1 MNKISSIEF
10 DASKNSLSYVDIWP
24 FSSDGFFPSDIFP
37 AQHLYD
43 VIFKMWPGYFNCPVA
58 TIRRAIR
65 AHLKRYAPQALK
77 ITHKDSVERDT
88 AMANAFASISS
99 SRVRAKELTFHRE
112 ESVARFGRSGK
123 KNSVLEP
130 CSAFGELIGQS
141 YYVDI
146 QLKPLFN
153 WFLDCAQPKKKSE
166 KERYLT
172 GELLEKGIK
181 KTPCPTSVDTIEFA
195 RLVLL
200 YASLSR
206 SFEEQVLLVE
216 TAQSLGCTHLNG
228 LMRAQFDS
236 AVIAEINSEDLGRDV
251 LQPKLVKGMPKT
263 SCEWEPD
270 FESLRSVEELDSAI
284 SSFSKSKE
292 LVAEWNGESIADLI
306 SIPDDRWKALSTAVH
321 DARESSKGV
330 VRSRLKIQELE
341 AARWSSILKKVDV
354 EQAWSKNL
362 ASNDGELIASLLLV
376 SRMNNALGDLNPS
389 FNQLEIWRGSLGGL
403 MNLSKL
409 EELISAVSIE
419 NGDRVARISYR
430 DSFNGYVKMVTP
442 AVLGRYL
449 SGLDGVTLGALIDS
463 HGNECWLVGDAILLR
478 AALDKGNSIPDSVMD
493 ALLMASVV
501 EKRRALLHFVDP
513 GSAILKTNLTFRRI
527 VAVERFRDIFLFE
540 PVAQILDPAAGLNDV
555 ELVGRNVFDLAEL
568 ISVSSSLLSTGAD
581 VSRLIRQSSNDE
593 RAYSALKEFANTPV
607 TMQGNFRRLK
617 EKARDKLLKT
627 TFKSDEPVLKQAL
640 TLIEDIQSDNFTEQL
655 FFELQEERPDDNLEQ
670 RHREQLARYVSQME
684 RLLRD
689 FVSEVQ
695 HRPDVRL
702 KSVASKLRKLQ
713 RQLRKSDDIGSV
725 EWLEGQVAEILN
737 NPVIGNHIPTLRG
750 KSEKIEGSRWTSEN
764 TAWATDFIELPE
776 FYFEASISA
785 WDVAVASLYWR
796 ASGSAPEGM
805 QIAKKLLDFE
815 EFQGAIKFA
824 KELSDEAIINYVIE
838 AVSPQVEAFAI
849 RLDKLIAEH
858 GDDVLEGIEE
868 YKLYKSAL
876 DVFDLSAAG
885 EHLELL
891 EMITS
896 DLDKELSVS
905 SVQNQE
911 RRLIL
916 LSYFGFIGAP
926 LEDPAPIDS
935 QLEKLWTSVVDAH
948 VPERLHLTV
957 VERALENIDNATD
970 KFASVISAF
979 KEGNQNPDRWL
990 PPNTAADFADF
1001 VREPAE
1007 MLASWARSAPM
1018 YIPAEQLASYIVC
1031 EWFIGFVVERSRS
1044 IHQLEEAD
1052 SLNSAMDRIF
1062 EVSAIIVNAARPALC
1077 LTQLRET
1084 GEVPDELFN
1093 FASELNEST
1102 DDVRYST
1109 YSKLRLNSHNELGV
1123 DSSEALLEIVDL
1135 VKKEKWFNASE
1146 LCAKLDASGNAKI
1159 ATLFNMTDVFLA
1171 LSDET
1176 GIPSVDIVDKLP
1188 SAATWLS
1195 TYTEYSSLLPESRRV
1210 DLAFRVLSGVVAA
1223 DSGDEMVRVPAAN
1236 GAWTEILGRSS
1247 PFRKMLVTGVT
1258 YRVEKVLEALLTGC
1272 LSIQVAERLWDA
1284 ATNINDP
1291 HIYRTP
1297 LLTFL
1302 YEHSA
1307 SDALGRLAAK
1317 YDPGIAARLSQ
1328 LFELRLVASNRPD
1341 LIPVAQSVADQ
1352 VVTAAKSVPFRT
1364 FVKELPTAAQVVKPN
1379 LSIECEGELCLRDST
1394 KGAVFELPIVVTPQG
1409 LVPIK
1414 LEATLFDGDDA
1425 VFEEDTLRSEL
1436 CSRPLYFASEFTLRI
1451 KFGSSWFTKGHSPRD
1466 SVRLRVRAKT
1476 VTDDFFVED
1485 IVCRVRSYDSRT
1497 VSGTNLNT
1505 DTLLDIYPGVSNTP
1519 AVEEAFIGRHDELE
1533 CLNQVLVSA
1542 RRPSPV
1548 LLTGMRRIGKTSL
1561 LFAFHN
1567 RLRQPGNSTAI
1578 SFYLSLAERRV
1589 EFVGH
1594 DRSVSATIFRA
1605 ISHGLVRPN
1614 LSATDQN
1621 HALCTR
1627 IRQKFDGDWKTARR
1641 AIQECFDEESLS
1653 DSLIALSE
1661 KILDWTGAPAER
1673 FILLI
1678 DEAESLVAPYQ
1689 SGGNKKLELEQ
1700 LLQSL
1705 REISQTTGSIGIL
1718 LSGSNHINVF
1728 AREYKNAFFGS
1739 SQLIE
1744 LAGLKDAKEAA
1755 ALIAPQRVS
1764 TFVQFETPAIE
1775 YAFSLCAGMP
1785 QFLWQVGATVAHL
1798 VRSGA
1803 ATKKDVRM
1811 AVAALV
1817 GERKTELPFKSY
1829 EILEPIDS
1837 MLALENARE
1846 RDLLWM
1852 LLYRIANASS
1862 LVAEDATVPFVID
1875 HALAA
1880 LEERAAWNRRLRA
1893 LVDLKILRMDSSSTI
1908 RFQVPLFAEGF
1919 RAKKYWQ
1926 EYNIRLQGVAV

>member
-1 MNKISSIEF
+1 MNRISSIEINVPR
-10 DASKNSLSYVDIWP
+10 SNHLYVGIWP
-24 FSSDGFFPSDIFP
+24 FSYDGLFPSDIFS
-37 AQHLYD
+37 AEHLYD
-43 VIFKMWPGYFNCPVA
+43 VVFKMWPAYFNCPVA

-77 ITHKDSVERDT
+77 IIHRDSVERDM

-99 SRVRAKELTFHRE
+99 SRIRAKELIFYRE
-112 ESVARFGRSGK
+112 ESVARFGRASK

-130 CSAFGELIGQS
+130 RNSFGELVGHS
-141 YYVDI
+141 YHEDDDVK
-146 QLKPLFN
+146 LLFK
-153 WFLDCAQPKKKSE
+153 WFLDCAQPRHELE

-172 GELLEKGIK
+172 GELLAAGIEKV
-181 KTPCPTSVDTIEFA
+181 PCPTSVDTIEFA
-195 RLVLL
+195 RLVLV
-200 YASLSR
+200 YASLSK
-206 SFEEQVLLVE
+206 SLEEQITLVE
-216 TAQSLGCTHLNG
+216 TAKSLGCTYLNG
-228 LMRAQFDS
+228 LMKVQLECIDVTS
-236 AVIAEINSEDLGRDV
+236 VDCRDV
-251 LQPKLVKGMPKT
+251 EHDTEQPKLAKGVSK
-263 SCEWEPD
+263 SSSDWEPD
-270 FESLRSVEELDSAI
+270 FESLRSVEEFDTAI
-284 SSFSKSKE
+284 SSFLKSKE
-292 LVAEWNGESIADLI
+292 LVAEWQSESVADLI
-306 SIPDDRWKALSTAVH
+306 SISEDRWKTILAAVQ
-321 DARESSKGV
+321 DARESSRNVSKC
-330 VRSRLKIQELE
+330 RLKIQELD
-341 AARWSSILKKVDV
+341 AARWDSILKRVDV
-354 EQAWSKNL
+354 DHLWCRQVQKN
-362 ASNDGELIASLLLV
+362 DEELVTGFLSV
-376 SRMNNALGDLNPS
+376 CSVRNALDELNPS
-389 FNQLEIWRGSLGGL
+389 FNQLEIWKGSLGGTL
-403 MNLSKL
+403 TLSKL
-409 EELISAVSIE
+409 ELLVNTTSVED
-419 NGDRVARISYR
+419 GDRFARRSYR
-430 DSFNGYVKMVTP
+430 ESFNEYVKVVP
-442 AVLGRYL
+442 HVVLGRYL
-449 SGLDGVTLGALIDS
+449 SGLNGVELGALIDS
-463 HGNECWLVGDAILLR
+463 YGNDLWLVGDAVFLR
-478 AALDKGNSIPDSVMD
+478 AALDKANSIPNSVMGVVLS
-493 ALLMASVV
+493 AASV
-501 EKRRALLHFVDP
+501 EKRRALLYFVDP
-513 GSAILKTNLTFRRI
+513 GSAILKTNLAFRRV

-540 PVAQILDPAAGLNDV
+540 PVAQILDPTSGLNDV
-555 ELVGRNVFDLAEL
+555 ELVGRNVYELSEL
-568 ISVSSSLLSTGAD
+568 ISINSSLLSSGAD
-581 VSRLIRQSSNDE
+581 VSRLMRQSSSEDH
-593 RAYSALKEFANTPV
+593 AYSALKEFAATPV

-617 EKARDKLLKT
+617 EKARDKLLKIA
-627 TFKSDEPVLKQAL
+627 FKNDEPVLKQAL
-640 TLIEDIQSDNFTEQL
+640 VLIEDIQGDNFTDEL
-655 FFELQEERPDDNLEQ
+655 FFELQQERPDDSLEQ
-670 RHREQLARYVSQME
+670 RHREQLTRYVSHME

-702 KSVASKLRKLQ
+702 KSVTSKLRKLH
-713 RQLRKSDDIGSV
+713 RQLRKSDEIGSL
-725 EWLEGQVAEILN
+725 EWLEGQIGEVLS
-737 NPVIGNHIPTLRG
+737 NPVIGNNIPTLRG
-750 KSEKIEGSRWTSEN
+750 NSEGVVDSRWTSEN
-764 TAWATDFIELPE
+764 TLWATDFVELPE

-785 WDVAVASLYWR
+785 WDVGVSSLYWR
-796 ASGSAPEGM
+796 AFGCAPEGM
-805 QIAKKLLDFE
+805 QIAKKLLEFE
-815 EFQGAIKFA
+815 EWQGAINFA
-824 KELSDEAIINYVIE
+824 NELSDKDVKDYVFN
-838 AVSPQVEAFAI
+838 AVAPQVNA
-849 RLDKLIAEH
+849 LISRVEGLRAEH
-858 GDDVLEGIEE
+858 GDDTLEVIEE

-891 EMITS
+891 ELIVS
-896 DLDKELSVS
+896 DISKGASLGLS
-905 SVQNQE
+905 QNLE
-911 RRLIL
+911 RRMAL
-916 LSYFGFIGAP
+916 LRYFGFIGMP
-926 LEDPAPIDS
+926 LDEPAPIDL
-935 QLEKLWTSVVDAH
+935 QLEKLWASVMSTHA
-948 VPERLHLTV
+948 PERLHLTV
-957 VERALENIDNATD
+957 VEKALDNIDNAPD
-970 KFASVISAF
+970 RFADVISAF

-990 PPNTAADFADF
+990 HPNTAADFSDF

-1007 MLASWARSAPM
+1007 MLASWAKSAPM
-1018 YIPAEQLASYIVC
+1018 YIPAEQRATYIVC

-1044 IHQLEEAD
+1044 IYQLEDAD
-1052 SLNSAMDRIF
+1052 SLSSAMDRIF
-1062 EVSAIIVNAARPALC
+1062 EVSAIIVNAGRPVFC
-1077 LTQLRET
+1077 MTQLRET
-1084 GEVPDELFN
+1084 GELPDELVN
-1093 FASELNEST
+1093 LAADQNQAGG
-1102 DDVRYST
+1102 DVGYST
-1109 YSKLRLNSHNELGV
+1109 YDKRRQSAPDESVV
-1123 DSSEALLEIVDL
+1123 DSSEALLEVIEF
-1135 VKKEKWFNASE
+1135 VKKERW
-1146 LCAKLDASGNAKI
+1146 LDASNICVKLDVTGSAKS
-1159 ATLFNMTDVFLA
+1159 ASLFSMANVFLA
-1171 LSDET
+1171 LSDDAEK
-1176 GIPSVDIVDKLP
+1176 PNVNIVDNLP

-1195 TYTEYSSLLPESRRV
+1195 TYNEYTSLLPESRRV

-1223 DSGDEMVRVPAAN
+1223 DSGDEMVRAPATN

-1272 LSIQVAERLWDA
+1272 LSIPVAERLWDA
-1284 ATNINDP
+1284 ATNINEP
-1291 HIYRTP
+1291 HTYRTP

-1302 YEHSA
+1302 YEHGA
-1307 SDALGRLAAK
+1307 SDALSRLAAK

-1352 VVTAAKSVPFRT
+1352 VVTTAKSVPFRT
-1364 FVKELPTAAQVVKPN
+1364 FVKELPTAAQIVKPN
-1379 LSIECEGELCLRDST
+1379 LSVECEGELCLRDST

-1425 VFEEDTLRSEL
+1425 VFEEDNLRSEL
-1436 CSRPLYFASEFTLRI
+1436 SSRPLYFASEFTLRI
-1451 KFGSSWFTKGHSPRD
+1451 KFGTSWFAKGSNPRD
-1466 SVRLRVRAKT
+1466 SVRIRVRAKT
-1476 VTDDFFVED
+1476 VTDELFVED
-1485 IVCRVRSYDSRT
+1485 IVCRVRPFDSRGYI
-1497 VSGTNLNT
+1497 GTNLNT

-1621 HALCTR
+1621 YALCTR
-1627 IRQKFDGDWKTARR
+1627 IRQKFDGDWKTARK

-1661 KILDWTGAPAER
+1661 KVLDWTGAPTER
-1673 FILLI
+1673 FVLLI
-1678 DEAESLVAPYQ
+1678 DEAEALVAPYQ
-1689 SGGNKKLELEQ
+1689 AGGNKKLELEQ

-1705 REISQTTGSIGIL
+1705 REISQTTGKIGIL
-1718 LSGSNHINVF
+1718 LSGSNHINIF

-1755 ALIAPQRVS
+1755 ALIAPHRVS
-1764 TFVQFETPAIE
+1764 TFVQFDTSAIE

-1837 MLALENARE
+1837 MLALETARE

-1880 LEERAAWNRRLRA
+1880 LEERSAWNRRLRA

>member
-1 MNKISSIEF
+1 MNKISCIEF
-10 DASKNSLSYVDIWP
+10 DASRDSHPYVGIWP
-24 FSSDGFFPSDIFP
+24 FSADGFFPSDIFP
-37 AQHLYD
+37 PQHLYD
-43 VIFKMWPGYFNCPVA
+43 VVFKLWPAYFNCPAA
-58 TIRRAIR
+58 TVRRAIR

-77 ITHKDSVERDT
+77 TTHRDTIQRDT
-88 AMANAFASISS
+88 AMANAFATLYS
-99 SRVRAKELTFHRE
+99 SRIRAKELTFHRE
-112 ESVARFGRSGK
+112 SLGRFGRVSK

-130 CSAFGELIGQS
+130 GSTFGELIGHS
-141 YYVDI
+141 YHEDSE
-146 QLKPLFN
+146 LNPLFR
-153 WFLDCAQPKKKSE
+153 WFLDCAQPRHE
-166 KERYLT
+166 LERERYLT
-172 GELLEKGIK
+172 GELLSEGFK
-181 KTPCPTSVDTIEFA
+181 KTPCPKPVDSIEFA
-195 RLVLL
+195 RLVLV
-200 YASLSR
+200 YASLSK
-206 SFEEQVLLVE
+206 SFDEQVLLVE
-216 TAQSLGCTHLNG
+216 TAQLLGCTHLNG
-228 LMRAQFDS
+228 LARVQFEGGESID
-236 AVIAEINSEDLGRDV
+236 IDCEDVGHNIE
-251 LQPKLVKGMPKT
+251 QPKLMKGVSK
-263 SCEWEPD
+263 SSDEWPPD
-270 FESLRSVEELDSAI
+270 SDSLRYVEEFDSAI
-284 SSFSKSKE
+284 SALFKSKE
-292 LVAEWNGESIADLI
+292 LVAEWDGGMISDLI
-306 SIPDDRWKALSTAVH
+306 TIPDDRWRALSSAVQE
-321 DARESSKGV
+321 ARESSKNV
-330 VRSRLKIQELE
+330 VKCRLRVQEQD
-341 AARWSSILKKVDV
+341 AAQWELILDRVGA
-354 EQAWSKNL
+354 EQTWSKHVP
-362 ASNDGELIASLLLV
+362 ASDEELVASFLLLC
-376 SRMNNALGDLNPS
+376 RIKNALDELKPS
-389 FNQLEIWRGSLGGL
+389 FNQLEVWKGSLGGVL
-403 MNLSKL
+403 NLSKL
-409 EELISAVSIE
+409 EGLINSISAE
-419 NGDRVARISYR
+419 NGDRCERSSFR
-430 DSFNGYVKMVTP
+430 ESFNEYLKALPP
-442 AVLGRYL
+442 ALLRRCIL
-449 SGLDGVTLGALIDS
+449 GLDGVELSSLIDPD
-463 HGNECWLVGDAILLR
+463 GNDRWLVGDAILIR
-478 AALDKGNSIPDSVMD
+478 AALDKTSMIPSSVMD
-493 ALLMASVV
+493 VILAAVVV
-501 EKRRALLHFVDP
+501 EKRRALLHFIDP
-513 GSAILKTNLTFRRI
+513 SSAVLKTNLTFRRV

-540 PVAQILDPAAGLNDV
+540 PVAQILDPSSGLNDV
-555 ELVGRNVFDLAEL
+555 ELVGRNVYELAEL
-568 ISVSSSLLSTGAD
+568 ISVNSSLLSTGAD
-581 VSRLIRQSSNDE
+581 VSRLIRQCSNDE
-593 RAYSALKEFANTPV
+593 RACSALKEFANAPV
-607 TMQGNFRRLK
+607 TMRGNFRRLK

-627 TFKSDEPVLKQAL
+627 AFKNDEPVVKQAL
-640 TLIEDIQSDNFTEQL
+640 VLIEDIQSENFTDGL
-655 FFELQEERPDDNLEQ
+655 FFELQEERPDDSLEQ
-670 RHREQLARYVSQME
+670 RHREQLTRYVSQMD

-702 KSVASKLRKLQ
+702 KSVASKLRKLH
-713 RQLRKSDDIGSV
+713 RQLRSSDEIGSL
-725 EWLEGQVAEILN
+725 EWLEGQVAELLS
-737 NPVIGNHIPTLRG
+737 NPASGNSIPTLRG
-750 KSEKIEGSRWTSEN
+750 KSEDIEGSRWTSEN
-764 TAWATDFIELPE
+764 TLWATDFIELPE
-776 FYFEASISA
+776 FYFEASISS

-796 ASGSAPEGM
+796 ALGNAPEGM
-805 QIAKKLLDFE
+805 QIAKKLLEYE
-815 EFQGAIKFA
+815 EYQGAIKFA
-824 KELSDEAIINYVIE
+824 KELNDKAVSSYVLD
-838 AVSPQVEAFAI
+838 AVSPQVDALAL
-849 RLDKLIAEH
+849 RVGKLIIEH
-858 GDDVLEGIEE
+858 GDSTLEGIEE
-868 YKLYKSAL
+868 YNLYKSAL
-876 DVFDLSAAG
+876 DLFDLTAAS

-891 EMITS
+891 ELITT
-896 DLDKELSVS
+896 DINKVVS
-905 SVQNQE
+905 FDSNQNQE
-911 RRLIL
+911 RRLAL
-916 LSYFGFIGAP
+916 LRYFGLIGTT
-926 LEDPAPIDS
+926 LEDPVPIDA
-935 QLEKLWTSVVDAH
+935 QLEMLWLSVMNAH
-948 VPERLHLTV
+948 SLERLHLTV
-957 VERALENIDNATD
+957 VEKALDNIDNATGS
-970 KFASVISAF
+970 FASVISTF

-990 PPNTAADFADF
+990 PSDTAADFSDF

-1007 MLASWARSAPM
+1007 VLASWARSAPM
-1018 YIPAEQLASYIVC
+1018 YISSEQRASYIVC

-1062 EVSAIIVNAARPALC
+1062 EVSAIIVNALRPALC

-1084 GEVPDELFN
+1084 GEVPHELVDLAIDQNGTGDDNHYSN
-1093 FASELNEST
+1093 FGK
-1102 DDVRYST
+1102 R
-1109 YSKLRLNSHNELGV
+1109 RLNAQNEPGE
-1123 DSSEALLEIVDL
+1123 DSSEASLEVMRL
-1135 VKKEKWFNASE
+1135 VKREQWLEASE
-1146 LCAKLDASGNAKI
+1146 ICARFDASGSEK
-1159 ATLFNMTDVFLA
+1159 ATSLFNMTDVFQA
-1171 LSDET
+1171 LSDEAEK
-1176 GIPSVDIVDKLP
+1176 PSVNLVDKLA

-1195 TYTEYSSLLPESRRV
+1195 THNEYTTLLPESRRV

-1223 DSGDEMVRVPAAN
+1223 DSGDEMTRVPATN

-1247 PFRKMLVTGVT
+1247 PFRKMLVTGVE

-1272 LSIQVAERLWDA
+1272 LSIQIAERLWDA

-1291 HIYRTP
+1291 HTYRTP

-1302 YEHSA
+1302 YEHGA
-1307 SDALGRLAAK
+1307 SDALSRLAAK
-1317 YDPGIAARLSQ
+1317 FDPAIAARLSQ

-1352 VVTAAKSVPFRT
+1352 VVTAAKSLPFRT

-1379 LSIECEGELCLRDST
+1379 LSVECEGELCLRDST

-1409 LVPIK
+1409 LVPVK

-1436 CSRPLYFASEFTLRI
+1436 SSRPLYFASEFTLRI
-1451 KFGSSWFTKGHSPRD
+1451 KFGSSWFVKGSNPRD
-1466 SVRLRVRAKT
+1466 SVRVRVRAKT
-1476 VTDDFFVED
+1476 VTDEFFVED
-1485 IVCRVRSYDSRT
+1485 IVCRVRSYDSRGY
-1497 VSGTNLNT
+1497 SGTDLNT

-1589 EFVGH
+1589 EFVDH

-1627 IRQKFDGDWKTARR
+1627 IRQKFDGDWKAARK

-1661 KILDWTGAPAER
+1661 KILDWTGAPSER

-1678 DEAESLVAPYQ
+1678 DEAEALVAPYQ
-1689 SGGNKKLELEQ
+1689 AGGNKRLELEQ

-1755 ALIAPQRVS
+1755 ALIAPHRVS
-1764 TFVQFETPAIE
+1764 IFVQFETPAIE

-1817 GERKTELPFKSY
+1817 GERKAELPFKSY

-1837 MLALENARE
+1837 MLALESARE

-1880 LEERAAWNRRLRA
+1880 LEERSAWNRRLRA